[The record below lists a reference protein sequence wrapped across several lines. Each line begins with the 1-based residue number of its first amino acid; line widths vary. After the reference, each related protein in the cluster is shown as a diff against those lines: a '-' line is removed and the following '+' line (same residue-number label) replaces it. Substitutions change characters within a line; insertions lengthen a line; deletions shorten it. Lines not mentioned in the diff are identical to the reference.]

1 MDSLQIKAVKIL
13 VKIIQDL
20 IKRTSEISNLVTTQN
35 RNIYFYNYQTETAIF
50 IATKHEKQLRQLHLG
65 FYKCFLYFEL
75 LASNTIK
82 NETRK
87 KFKKLLEI
95 NLVKYSSKFLAHIKK
110 YLGDTGTPRNVQN
123 FT

>member
-1 MDSLQIKAVKIL
+1 M
-13 VKIIQDL
+13 
-20 IKRTSEISNLVTTQN
+20 ISNSVTTQN
-35 RNIYFYNYQTETAIF
+35 CNIYFYNYQTETAIF
-50 IATKHEKQLRQLHLG
+50 IATKHEKQLWQLHLS
-65 FYKCFLYFEL
+65 FHKYFLYFEL

-87 KFKKLLEI
+87 KFKKLLKI